1 VCADVALR
9 AIELG
14 ELELANR
21 ALRAVTLLKVP
32 GPMSRALAYQYM
44 GDIAHRQGDPK
55 RALVLLK
62 RALTEDPSLEG
73 ARALVGVVE
82 GR

>member
-1 VCADVALR
+1 
-9 AIELG
+9 
-14 ELELANR
+14 
-21 ALRAVTLLKVP
+21 
-32 GPMSRALAYQYM
+32 MSRALAYQHM

-62 RALTEDPSLEG
+62 RALTEDPSLES

-82 GR
+82 KRH